1 MNAGVDAPSEYTK
14 FLSELAGVIV
24 YYGTSRTTAGSLTRY
39 VRSLIAVDIIRVSPF
54 ALSLIIVSNRT
65 AMLII

>member
-1 MNAGVDAPSEYTK
+1 
-14 FLSELAGVIV
+14 
-24 YYGTSRTTAGSLTRY
+24 
-39 VRSLIAVDIIRVSPF
+39 VDIIRVSPF